1 MERGGAE
8 STGPTTASRKARGQ
22 GIPTRTGK
30 LRRPGVLPPDPPST
44 QLLEGAVTQREAAHP
59 CETGER
65 KGPHERLLLPLFLL
79 EPKLPPCT
87 RLTTQVMHVLLV
99 KVKDFRISSES
110 SRTIANI

>member
-59 CETGER
+59 CPHPQHQSLDSEIYPQRENRPRR
-65 KGPHERLLLPLFLL
+65 KSS
-79 EPKLPPCT
+79 KLPS
-87 RLTTQVMHVLLV
+87 
-99 KVKDFRISSES
+99 KGSDFICKRI
-110 SRTIANI
+110 